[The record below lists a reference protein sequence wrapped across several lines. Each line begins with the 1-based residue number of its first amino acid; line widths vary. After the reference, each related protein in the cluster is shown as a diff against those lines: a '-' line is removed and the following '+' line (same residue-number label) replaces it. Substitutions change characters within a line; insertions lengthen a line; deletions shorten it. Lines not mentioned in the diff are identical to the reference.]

1 MVIED
6 IFDLT
11 VSFSKQRIIYLAAMP
26 FTHVWPLALYSVS
39 GHISLLHHYQPPPP
53 EQSKVDIDIDIDNDD
68 GDDDGGHLLLTVFV
82 GN

>member
-1 MVIED
+1 MVIEN

-53 EQSKVDIDIDIDNDD
+53 KQSKAKLTLTLTLTLTMMMMMVDIY
-68 GDDDGGHLLLTVFV
+68 F
-82 GN
+82 

>member
-1 MVIED
+1 MVIEK

-11 VSFSKQRIIYLAAMP
+11 VSLSKQRIIYLAAMP

-53 EQSKVDIDIDIDNDD
+53 EHSKAKLTLTLTMMMMMVDIY
-68 GDDDGGHLLLTVFV
+68 F
-82 GN
+82 

>member
-1 MVIED
+1 MVIEK

-53 EQSKVDIDIDIDNDD
+53 KQSKAKLTLTLTLTLTMMMMMVDIY
-68 GDDDGGHLLLTVFV
+68 F
-82 GN
+82 